1 MNLRDFKIRAANL
14 AVSFLHSFSFH
25 KNATNLRV
33 PVLCYHRVLP
43 ELREGETPIYTLT
56 PEEFDSHMALLAKQ
70 WFRSLSLDEYIHYN
84 SSGVTP
90 PERSVLVTFDDG
102 YADNFY
108 HAWPIAER
116 HGIKINLFL
125 CTGLIEGAIQATHG
139 DLSPGAKVNKE
150 KYPELWR
157 PLTWSEVRLM
167 AEQGVGIGFHSHTHQ
182 NLGQMG
188 VVDVIEDLRA
198 GLSLLDDKL
207 GAHPKAFAF
216 PGGGAGA
223 YNSELVPLLRNFGF
237 EILFT
242 TRLGRTKL
250 CRDQILCSRLVIY
263 QSDDLKVFQRK
274 LFGAYDWMGRARDMD
289 QYLRTLLSS

>member
-1 MNLRDFKIRAANL
+1 MNLRAFKIRAANL

-56 PEEFDSHMALLAKQ
+56 PGEFESHMAFLAKR

-84 SSGVTP
+84 SGGATP

-108 HAWPIAER
+108 HALPIAGR
-116 HGIKINLFL
+116 YGIKINLFL

-139 DLSPGAKVNKE
+139 DLSPEAKANKE

-167 AEQGVGIGFHSHTHQ
+167 AERGVGIGFHSHSHQ
-182 NLGQMG
+182 NLGRMDAA
-188 VVDVIEDLRA
+188 DVIEDLRA
-198 GLSLLDDKL
+198 GLSLLNNKL
-207 GAHPKAFAF
+207 GARPKAFAF

-223 YNSELVPLLRNFGF
+223 YNSRLIPLLRDSGF
-237 EILFT
+237 EVLFT

-250 CRDQILCSRLVIY
+250 CRNEILCSRLVIY
-263 QSDDLKVFQRK
+263 QSDDLKVFKRK
-274 LFGAYDWMGRARDMD
+274 LFGAYDWMGRARNMD
-289 QYLRTLLSS
+289 QSLRALLSS

>member
-1 MNLRDFKIRAANL
+1 VNLRAFKIRAANL
-14 AVSFLHSFSFH
+14 AVSLIYSFSFH

-56 PEEFDSHMALLAKQ
+56 PEEFESHMAFLAKHR
-70 WFRSLSLDEYIHYN
+70 FRSLSLDEYILYN
-84 SSGVTP
+84 SGGATP

-108 HAWPIAER
+108 HALPIAER
-116 HGIKINLFL
+116 HGIKITLFL
-125 CTGLIEGAIQATHG
+125 CTGLIEGDIQSTHG
-139 DLSPGAKVNKE
+139 DLSPESKANKE
-150 KYPELWR
+150 KYPDLWK

-167 AEQGVGIGFHSHTHQ
+167 AERGVGMGFHSHSHQ
-182 NLGQMG
+182 NLGRMDAA
-188 VVDVIEDLRA
+188 DVIEDLRA
-198 GLSLLDDKL
+198 GLSLLNDKL
-207 GAHPKAFAF
+207 RARPKAFAF

-223 YNSELVPLLRNFGF
+223 YNSRLVSLLRESGF

-250 CRDQILCSRLVIY
+250 CRDEILCSRLVIY
-263 QSDDLKVFQRK
+263 QGDDLKVLQRK
-274 LFGAYDWMGRARDMD
+274 LFGAYDWMGRARGVD
-289 QYLRTLLSS
+289 QFLRALLSN